1 MILVNMYVDR
11 VILSSGYHSTQNS
24 TQTPWLAFRIPAWL
38 STPTHTTLHL
48 GHRLL
53 PNSAALT
60 AGVYQALSPL
70 KPLTLTPPPVKNKM
84 FFSVPFTQLMPRP
97 KSQCKRYLLQE
108 IFLDHPSKIRC
119 FQIRT
124 MPIFYT
130 ILLRT

>member
-1 MILVNMYVDR
+1 MILVNTYVDH

-24 TQTPWLAFRIPAWL
+24 TQTPWLALQDPCLAIHPHPHS
-38 STPTHTTLHL
+38 STP
-48 GHRLL
+48 GPQAP
-53 PNSAALT
+53 PNSAALSD
-60 AGVYQALSPL
+60 GVYQALSLL

-97 KSQCKRYLLQE
+97 KSQSKRYLLRE